1 MSDDILSGGAIDSST
16 SGPIPPSRDDRDRDI
31 LLQQKEKQDQDAIGG
46 TQFPPK
52 PQPLP
57 PIPEAI
63 EVAPPL
69 PPVPSFDLNYS
80 GPAFEETREIARQTM
95 VDVLKN
101 VTINGQGPSLEGST
115 IAFNIPQQPPASE
128 AFFFQGVV
136 MARPIQ
142 ETLPQ
147 PVVEN
152 PEIQSVVVAP
162 PSRQIQPATTDKEQP
177 VRPEIPR
184 SVYSEDF
191 GTGGK
196 EGYKPAYEPL
206 SEYPTFDKA
215 TEPKPQQPSR
225 LDSEDFGT
233 MGDKNFFQP
242 KYESRFDSEDFG
254 TMGDENFLKPK
265 YGSRLD
271 KEDFGSLKEDRSSA
285 KAYKVTAEEKDE
297 RLKKNEQEEG
307 FDRESSI
314 RQRGETQQEFK
325 ERQEK
330 LAEER
335 QQKREDQKIL
345 EKIRTEGFSET
356 SILPSGMVPV
366 ALTRADGQKK
376 ILAYL
381 SSEFVGVTEGGEG
394 DERITTLPPEES
406 YYVGGGGAAD
416 SHPFQISTS
425 TNEEGN
431 ITFTVNV
438 GTLNS
443 LLPNNI
449 FNGPKL
455 RKFPVSSGLQYVVLT
470 GTSDGRQFTSCSLSV
485 ANQATKPQKPTVF
498 GLPTTATFLLGVV
511 YGSKVFQVQNTNL
524 LVTGKQQYVK
534 QKTSPAPAG
543 TLPYEIYYI
552 WG

>member
-1 MSDDILSGGAIDSST
+1 MDDILSGGVIDSST

-31 LLQQKEKQDQDAIGG
+31 LLSQKEKQDQDAIGG

-63 EVAPPL
+63 EIAPPL
-69 PPVPSFDLNYS
+69 PPIPSFDLNYS
-80 GPAFEETREIARQTM
+80 GPAFEETREIARQTI

-101 VTINGQGPSLEGST
+101 VTINGQGPTVEGSS
-115 IAFNIPQQPPASE
+115 IAFNISQQPPQNE
-128 AFFFQGVV
+128 LLFFGGVISRPTLQEPQFGI
-136 MARPIQ
+136 APEIINIPIQ
-142 ETLPQ
+142 GPSVSQPQNLAPSIIGETAANQEIPVFVTPPQRTLSQQADLEQAINPENQPQ
-147 PVVEN
+147 P
-152 PEIQSVVVAP
+152 
-162 PSRQIQPATTDKEQP
+162 K
-177 VRPEIPR
+177 R
-184 SVYSEDF
+184 SVTSEDF
-191 GTGGK
+191 GSGGISGFTPTYK
-196 EGYKPAYEPL
+196 EL
-206 SEYPTFDKA
+206 SEYPTFKQPEIKEPPQESRIKA
-215 TEPKPQQPSR
+215 
-225 LDSEDFGT
+225 EDFGT
-233 MGDKNFFQP
+233 MGEKQEAR
-242 KYESRFDSEDFG
+242 YESLSSYDSK
-254 TMGDENFLKPK
+254 NV
-265 YGSRLD
+265 YR
-271 KEDFGSLKEDRSSA
+271 
-285 KAYKVTAEEKDE
+285 VTEEEKAE

-406 YYVGGGGAAD
+406 YYVGGGGTTD

-425 TNEEGN
+425 TDEEGT
-431 ITFTVNV
+431 ITLTVNV

-443 LLPNNI
+443 LLPSNV
-449 FNGPKL
+449 FNGPAL
-455 RKFPVSSGLQYVVLT
+455 RKFPVGSGLKYVILT
-470 GTSDGRQFTSCSLSV
+470 GASDGKQFTSCSLSV
-485 ANQATKPQKPTVF
+485 ENQAVQPQTPTVF
-498 GLPTTATFLLGVV
+498 GLPTTAAFLLGVV
-511 YGSKVFQVQNTNL
+511 YNGKVFQVQNTNI

-534 QKTSPAPAG
+534 QKTAPAPAG
-543 TLPYEIYYI
+543 TLPYEIYYV